1 MTATD
6 TALEPRTRHSLLE
19 RLKWQG
25 ARDAG
30 ALAEELGVS
39 AMAVRQHL
47 YALASEGLVTFE
59 ERSGKVGRPT
69 KLWRL
74 TAAAD
79 RFFPDGHAEL
89 ALSLLAA
96 LREALGEAGLDRLL
110 AARTA
115 EQIAAYGRRVKAADP
130 LKTRLEALARIRSE
144 EGYMAAVEP
153 IAPAGPEETA
163 GGGDG
168 GGFLLVENHC
178 PVCAAARACQGLCAS
193 ELEVFRRVLGPDV
206 TVERTDHILAGAR
219 RCAYRVRPAG

>member
-1 MTATD
+1 MKATQ

-19 RLKWQG
+19 RLKWHG
-25 ARDAG
+25 AQDAG
-30 ALAEELGVS
+30 ALAEALGVS

-74 TAAAD
+74 TSAAD

-89 ALSLLAA
+89 VLSLLAA
-96 LREALGEAGLDRLL
+96 LREALGEDGLDRLL

-115 EQIAAYGRRVKAADP
+115 EQVAAYGGRVKASDP
-130 LKTRLEALARIRSE
+130 LRTRLEALARIRGE

-153 IAPAGPEETA
+153 IEPAESTGDVA
-163 GGGDG
+163 GGVG

-178 PVCAAARACQGLCAS
+178 PVCAAARACQGLCAA